1 MQDTTLA
8 LAELDRAAKLPG
20 MRAVYMG
27 TNVNGRDLDEPEFFP
42 VFQRCQ
48 ELGCRWGSTRSTSTG
63 RSACGPTTSPTCS
76 ATRTTPASRRPTSSS
91 GACWIGCR
99 SSQVILPHAGGTF
112 PLVWGRLQR
121 RQKVRPEANKAA
133 KKPVKEYLRRFT
145 YDTISHDPGALRYL
159 IDTVG
164 VDRVML
170 GTDFCFDM
178 GYDRPLDII
187 LDKGVKLSRADQA
200 KVVRGNA
207 ARLLRLR

>member
-1 MQDTTLA
+1 M
-8 LAELDRAAKLPG
+8 
-20 MRAVYMG
+20 
-27 TNVNGRDLDEPEFFP
+27 
-42 VFQRCQ
+42 
-48 ELGCRWGSTRSTSTG
+48 
-63 RSACGPTTSPTCS
+63 
-76 ATRTTPASRRPTSSS
+76 
-91 GACWIGCR
+91 
-99 SSQVILPHAGGTF
+99 
-112 PLVWGRLQR
+112 
-121 RQKVRPEANKAA
+121 
-133 KKPVKEYLRRFT
+133 KEYLRRFT

-159 IDTVG
+159 IATVG